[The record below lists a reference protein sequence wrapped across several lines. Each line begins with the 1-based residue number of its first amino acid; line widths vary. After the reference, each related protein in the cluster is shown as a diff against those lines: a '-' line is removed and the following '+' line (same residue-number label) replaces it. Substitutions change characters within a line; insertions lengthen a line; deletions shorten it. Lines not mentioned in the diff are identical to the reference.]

1 MLIMNFKKYNN
12 KAVNSYP
19 VQLNQT
25 FYSPYLKNMN
35 VVSMYQL
42 LPFSEELRLNC
53 LTLNFLTVFRL
64 KVEGEGQ
71 RVEGEAQRLRVRLRS

>member
-25 FYSPYLKNMN
+25 FYSPHLKNMN
-35 VVSMYQL
+35 VVSMYQFL
-42 LPFSEELRLNC
+42 SFSENLSDSQLSDPQ
-53 LTLNFLTVFRL
+53 LFLI
-64 KVEGEGQ
+64 
-71 RVEGEAQRLRVRLRS
+71 